1 MLTNGTDIATANVFN
16 AGQVY
21 SPGGNDRINSLQDE
35 DVLTGTGDNP
45 TLNLTLGNTNDNG
58 SLIVTPTLNNIQ
70 TINAVFSNTD
80 GTGLDLQDATG
91 LQTLNV
97 TRISSSLSNGAV
109 GAIAAGM
116 RVELINLPATALSI
130 DLRNSVAYADV
141 NISYRN
147 GELNGDETVSID
159 LSSAAIQD
167 LVIGAQ
173 AIQTNHVN
181 TLVLNVE
188 SESHIQNLNLKGGSV
203 EVADQKL
210 TINAAADFILGD
222 DANADGNYLDDNSA
236 LWAGVG
242 GSGAASRLAEIE
254 VTGAGNVTI
263 GEVSGR
269 AAGMTLNAGAATGN
283 ISVNVTNAA
292 AIAASSFT
300 TGSGNDTVVSAANLA
315 ADLATGDGND
325 TVTVSANVQATS
337 TIDLGAGDDAL
348 TVGAAAVSNGVNV
361 LNGQIAGSVAG
372 GATVNFGDGNNT
384 LTLGD
389 VANVSIGEEAVV
401 TFGDGNNTVTLSGQ
415 IVGDTAGGLDGDT
428 LGGELKFGNGDNTV
442 TFNLLGQGNQGVLVD
457 GLLTAGAGDNV
468 LTVTGNANATL
479 ATVNATD
486 NADRVTGFQT
496 LNLVSEQSVTAALAV
511 AVNAIVAGT
520 TAENDDDLQT
530 ADYTVDVSE
539 FTGLTAIN
547 MENRAGIIDPT
558 PEEAVNPN
566 RFVGDAA
573 VYTLSNLTGAETLTL
588 ATVEAATGVEARTA
602 GTATNA
608 QIAADV
614 AIDATVNMT
623 RATAGAVAITLNEG
637 VDGTVGDVKLDDV
650 GVGAQLNNVNTINVT
665 VNGAGSR
672 TLDLSN
678 DFDMAATL
686 DGDIAAGAKLTVNN
700 VDSKAF
706 TSTVAADI
714 DATFAKAQ
722 DHTIVTG
729 AGNDRVDLLADTVNR
744 GDNID
749 LGGGRNRIVVDDDLR
764 GNSGLDAD
772 ENFDFLKNI
781 QELELVGG
789 GAANQY
795 TLPGGVAGTMEV
807 TLDDDAFTTGVD
819 TVFLSKSA
827 LGANATVDLD
837 IGKDFDR
844 ALTIE
849 LAEGSTIDI
858 DNAGD
863 VDLTIKVDA
872 RTTPVAAGG
881 VPGTANIA
889 LTDAGTGTVALSI
902 KVDDV
907 AQTIGQAGTNVVI
920 TNADATAEID
930 SITLLDSNTSAGGVP
945 AVGGD
950 QTGVISLTTH
960 STWAQAG
967 DTLTIDASDIN
978 DDDRT
983 NAGGVKVDSDNQTVT
998 INAGGA
1004 GIAYAVK
1011 VTGSQVD
1018 DTITGTNQA
1027 DTIDGQAG
1035 DDVITGG
1042 GGADV
1047 LTGGAG
1053 ADTFVYTSVNDSRGV
1068 SGVDTITDFTTGTDK
1083 LEIAVNMG
1091 AVTTANFGRF
1101 NNTAATIGSGLA
1113 ELDGAPLPGTPIID
1127 AGYSTDG
1134 MYFIDLDGDGNINN
1148 TTDLRINIGNTVN
1161 AGDINY
1167 VVTGTAG
1174 ADLIRGGQGADQIT
1188 GNGGADVYVMVGS
1201 ISSAQANAY
1210 LAAETAVPGSVIP
1223 AALNDVLHIS
1233 ELTTVRTQSEV
1244 NTGDT
1249 LVGGGLG
1256 TLHVFGTANLALINN
1271 GAALTVATLVVHS
1284 DITLSVAQLNALT
1297 TLTIDG
1303 DAAHTIKIVRADG
1316 SQLSDADVASVLN
1329 GADYDADGDGVTDV
1343 GSGAALTP
1351 PAIVVAN
1358 PGDNTTI
1365 QLGAAAAL
1373 TVEEF
1378 VVEVPA
1384 ATTDGLTITSAL
1396 TADEIEAALAGGTGA
1411 KVVATDMTPAQL
1423 AKVVA
1428 AIANVAEI
1436 TGALALTNDLN
1447 AAGITALFSKYDGTT
1462 ATVVATGMTDQ
1473 FAVIADNIAKLADNG
1488 ITGTMALSNGNTDAT
1503 DLGLLLG
1510 AKTAA
1515 TATVN
1520 IDAASMD
1527 AGELTA
1533 ISTGIAKVDGI
1544 TNLSLGN
1551 AQPAA
1556 EIGNLLSKASNA
1568 AVDASSMSAAQVD
1581 ALVAGAAGI
1590 AADGITGTIDAAALL
1605 SVADFTALAA
1615 KIADAA
1621 TVTVADLGTAL
1632 AALGNDTL
1640 DSAIDTID
1648 ATDDEIALTELQ
1660 LANIGNSKLVAGDVI
1675 TLSGMLDGT
1684 GVDATNI
1691 DFYNTGVTAL
1701 TGAAETAAG
1710 DVDAAGEWHFEANV
1724 SSDADADELTYFD
1737 GTAAVTIT
1745 LTGVTAVTLG
1755 ADGVFQLTF

>member
-1 MLTNGTDIATANVFN
+1 MLTNGTDITTANVFN

-58 SLIVTPTLNNIQ
+58 SLIVTPTLNGIQ

-80 GTGLDLQDATG
+80 GTGLDLQDASG

-97 TRISSSLSNGAV
+97 TRISSALSDGAV
-109 GAIAAGM
+109 GAIAAGA

-167 LVIGAQ
+167 LVVGAQ
-173 AIQTNHVN
+173 AIQTNHIN

-188 SESHIQNLNLKGGSV
+188 SESHIQNLNLKGGST

-210 TINAAADFILGD
+210 VINAAADFILGD
-222 DANADGNYLDDNSA
+222 DANADGDYLDNNSA

-242 GSGAASRLAEIE
+242 GSGALSRLAEIE

-269 AAGMTLNAGAATGN
+269 NISATQQGMTLSGGTATGN

-292 AIAASSFT
+292 GFAASSFT
-300 TGSGNDTVVSAANLA
+300 TGSGDDTVVSANALA
-315 ADLATGDGND
+315 ADLATGEGAD
-325 TVTVSANVQATS
+325 TVTVSNNVLATS
-337 TIDLGAGDDAL
+337 AIDLGAGNDAL
-348 TVGAAAVSNGVNV
+348 TVGATAVQNGVDV
-361 LNGQIAGSVAG
+361 LNGWIAGSVAG
-372 GATVNFGDGNNT
+372 GATVDLGEGDDT

-401 TFGDGNNTVTLSGQ
+401 NTGAGNDTVVLSGA
-415 IVGDTAGGLDGDT
+415 IAGDTAGGLDGDD
-428 LGGELKFGNGDNTV
+428 LGGELNVGEGDNTV
-442 TFNLLGQGNQGVLVD
+442 TFNLLGQGNQGTLIS
-457 GLLTAGAGDNV
+457 GLLTAGAGTNV
-468 LTVTGNANATL
+468 LTVTGNANATVV
-479 ATVNATD
+479 ATNAAD
-486 NADRVTGFQT
+486 ADRVTGFQT
-496 LNLVSEQSVTAALAV
+496 LNLVSEQSVTVALAA

-530 ADYTVDVSE
+530 ADYVVNVAE

-547 MENRAGIIDPT
+547 LENRAGIIDPT
-558 PEEAVNPN
+558 PEEALTPN

-573 VYTLSNLTGAETLTL
+573 TYTLSNLTGAETLTL
-588 ATVEAATGVEARTA
+588 ATVEAGTGIPSQVARTT
-602 GTATNA
+602 GTATDDE
-608 QIAADV
+608 IAADV

-623 RATAGAVAITLNEG
+623 RATVGAVSITLNEG
-637 VDGTVGDVKLDDV
+637 VDGTVGDVKLDDT
-650 GVGAQLNNVNTINVT
+650 GVGAQLNNINTINVT

-678 DFDMAATL
+678 DFDTAATL
-686 DGDIAAGAKLTVNN
+686 DGDIAAGSKLTVNN
-700 VDSKAF
+700 VGSKAF

-714 DATFAKAQ
+714 DATFTKPQ

-729 AGNDRVDLLADTVNR
+729 AGNDRVNLLADTVNR

-789 GAANQY
+789 GAANEY

-807 TLDDDAFTTGVD
+807 TLDDDAYTTGVD
-819 TVFLSKSA
+819 TVILSKDA
-827 LGANATVDLD
+827 LGTNATVDLD

-863 VDLTIKVDA
+863 VDLTINVDA

-881 VPGTANIA
+881 AAGTAVIN
-889 LTDAGTGTVALSI
+889 LTDAGTGKVALNI
-902 KVDDV
+902 TVDDV
-907 AQTIGQAGTNVVI
+907 AQTIGQAATDVVI

-930 SITLLDSNTSAGGVP
+930 SITLLDSDTVAAGAP

-950 QTGVISLTTH
+950 QTGVITLTTH

-967 DTLTIDASDIN
+967 DTLTIDASDID

-983 NAGGVKVDSDNQTVT
+983 AAGVKVDSDNQTVV
-998 INAGGA
+998 INAGGG
-1004 GIAYAVK
+1004 GIAYAVN

-1035 DDVITGG
+1035 NDTITGG

-1053 ADTFVYTSVNDSRGV
+1053 ADTFRYTSVNDSRGV

-1113 ELDGAPLPGTPIID
+1113 ELDGAPLPGTSIID

-1167 VVTGTAG
+1167 VVTGTGG
-1174 ADLIRGGQGADQIT
+1174 ADLIRGGQGADKID
-1188 GNGGADVYVMVGS
+1188 GGAGADVFVLVGS
-1201 ISSAQANAY
+1201 VTSAQANAY

-1233 ELTTVRTQSEV
+1233 ELTTVRAQSEV
-1244 NTGDT
+1244 NTGDE
-1249 LVGGGLG
+1249 LNMSGADAAD
-1256 TLHVFGTANLALINN
+1256 TLHVFGTANLALINA
-1271 GAALTVATLVVHS
+1271 GVALNVGIVVVHS

-1303 DAAHTIKIVRADG
+1303 DAAHTIKVVDADG
-1316 SQLSDADVASVLN
+1316 TQLSDADVASVLN
-1329 GADYDADGDGVTDV
+1329 GTYVDPDL
-1343 GSGAALTP
+1343 GAIAAP
-1351 PAIVVAN
+1351 IIVVSNA
-1358 PGDNTTI
+1358 GDNTTI
-1365 QLGAAAAL
+1365 QLGSTGAAAS
-1373 TVEEF
+1373 VEDF
-1378 VVEVPA
+1378 VAEVPA
-1384 ATTDGLTITSAL
+1384 ATTEGLTITSAM
-1396 TADEIEAALAGGTGA
+1396 TADEIEAALALGTAA
-1411 KVVATDMTPAQL
+1411 KVVATGMTAAQL
-1423 AKVVA
+1423 EKVVT
-1428 AIANVAEI
+1428 AIADVAEI
-1436 TGALALTNDLN
+1436 TGALALTNGLD
-1447 AAGITALFSKYDGTT
+1447 AAGITALFGKYAGTT

-1473 FAVIADNIAKLADNG
+1473 FAVIADNIAKVADNG
-1488 ITGTMALSNGNTDAT
+1488 ITGTLALSNGNTDAA
-1503 DLGLLLG
+1503 DLALLLG

-1515 TATVN
+1515 AATVN

-1544 TNLSLGN
+1544 ANLSLTD
-1551 AQPAA
+1551 AQSAA

-1568 AVDASSMSAAQVD
+1568 EVNADSMSAAKVD

-1590 AADGITGTIDAAALL
+1590 AADGITGTITAAALL

-1615 KIADAA
+1615 KVADAA
-1621 TVTVADLGTAL
+1621 TVTVADTGSAL
-1632 AALGNDTL
+1632 AALGDAAL
-1640 DSAIDTID
+1640 DSAIDTLD
-1648 ATDDEIALTELQ
+1648 ATDDAIALTADQ
-1660 LANIGNSKLVAGDVI
+1660 LASITNAKLVPGDVI
-1675 TLSGMLDGT
+1675 TLSGLADSESAS
-1684 GVDATNI
+1684 ATNI
-1691 DFYNTGVTAL
+1691 DFYDTGVVAL
-1701 TGAAETAAG
+1701 TGAAQSADT
-1710 DVDAAGEWHFEANV
+1710 DVTEAGEWHFDIGV
-1724 SSDADADELTYFD
+1724 LTYWD
-1737 GTAAVTIT
+1737 SSAVAIT

-1755 ADGVFQLTF
+1755 SDGVFELMTL